1 MICILGLSAYYHHS
15 VAVILPDNGCMRF
28 GAVMNKV
35 TTPLILSII
44 YFVLITPLGLVM
56 RVFASDPLTRKLGN
70 CVNTYRLESQVVDAD
85 NQRRDDRRCNDQ
97 GCEDLERPF

>member
-15 VAVILPDNGCMRF
+15 AAVLSLDNSCMRF

-56 RVFASDPLTRKLGN
+56 RVFGSDPLTRKLGN
-70 CVNTYRLESQVVDAD
+70 CVNTYRLESQLVDAD
-85 NQRRDDRRCNDQ
+85 NQRRDNLRCNDLR
-97 GCEDLERPF
+97 CEDLERPF

>member
-15 VAVILPDNGCMRF
+15 VAVILLDNRWMRF

-56 RVFASDPLTRKLGN
+56 RVFASDPLTRKLDN
-70 CVNTYRLESQVVDAD
+70 SVNTYRLESQLIDAD
-85 NQRRDDRRCNDQ
+85 NQRRDDQR
-97 GCEDLERPF
+97 CEDMERPF

>member
-1 MICILGLSAYYHHS
+1 MICILGLSSYYHDS
-15 VAVILPDNGCMRF
+15 AAVILLDNGWMRF

-56 RVFASDPLTRKLGN
+56 RVFASDPITRKLDN
-70 CVNTYRLESQVVDAD
+70 SVNTYRLESQVVDAD
-85 NQRRDDRRCNDQ
+85 NQRRDDQR
-97 GCEDLERPF
+97 CEDLERSF